1 MNNLTHRLPGLNRL
15 LLTTLLVSGAALF
28 GGDQAKDLPKFD
40 GNLQKY
46 WNDACARCHGA
57 NGNGRDNNGKP
68 LPDAGFDFTDSR
80 KANKKK
86 DSDWLKVTM
95 DGKDKM
101 PAFKDKMAEADAQK
115 MITEI
120 VRKFAAKH

>member
-1 MNNLTHRLPGLNRL
+1 MTPVSRALRTLALAATFLAGGLL
-15 LLTTLLVSGAALF
+15 
-28 GGDQAKDLPKFD
+28 QAEEKKELPKFD

-46 WNDACARCHGA
+46 WADACARCHGV
-57 NGNGRDNNGKP
+57 NGNGRDNNGGQ

-86 DSDWLKVTM
+86 DSDWVKVTLN
-95 DGKDKM
+95 GKDKM
-101 PAFKDKMAEADAQK
+101 PAFKDRMSEADVQK